1 MSTAQCAALDVDN
14 FDPAKEITLSRI
26 LNVFL
31 TLASIGFLA
40 IVAVLYIGYDTSERD
55 MLFQSSTLAADS
67 LQKVE
72 IEYVGSKKCR
82 LCHTDIYNSW
92 LKSPH
97 ASASGQLTEMRLH
110 DTECAECHTTGHAR
124 DRDLLENVGCEACHG
139 PGSEYRKMRVMKDEQ
154 RAHELGLR
162 VQSEMVCIRCHND
175 RCQHF
180 DGFDYIQSFLDED
193 AVHVFP
199 HRNDTVAP

>member
-1 MSTAQCAALDVDN
+1 MCAASDADTI
-14 FDPAKEITLSRI
+14 DPAKETTLSRI
-26 LNVFL
+26 LNFFL
-31 TLASIGFLA
+31 TLASVGFLA
-40 IVAVLYIGYDTSERD
+40 IVTVLYLGYDTSERD
-55 MLFQSSTLAADS
+55 VLFQSSTLAADS
-67 LQKVE
+67 LQNAE

-82 LCHTDIYNSW
+82 LCHADVYKSW

-110 DTECAECHTTGHAR
+110 DTECAECHTTGFTK
-124 DRDLLENVGCEACHG
+124 DGDLLENVGCEACHG

-154 RAHELGLR
+154 RVHELGLR

-199 HRNDTVAP
+199 LRNGTIAP